1 MATWLITGA
10 SGFLGGHVVD
20 VLGRERERLG
30 RAEDRVVVLGRN
42 RPAGCPES
50 SFVAADLDDPAS
62 LDPAIRSIAP
72 DFVVHTAGKTPPA
85 TDDELYRANFWTTN
99 RLLKSLRSLGRP
111 VRVVLAGSAA
121 EYGSVAAAEL
131 PIGEEQACDPVTS
144 YGRSKLMTTI
154 SALAERPP
162 LEIIVARLFN
172 PIGPGLPESQA
183 FGRFAARLLSTDA
196 DPLPLTVGRLD
207 ARRDFVDARD
217 AAGAMIALALKGR
230 PGTIY
235 NIGAGGSRT
244 VREGL
249 DALIRLS
256 GRDVRVEVDQTLIGR
271 REPDDSRARIDRIET
286 DAGWRPTTTFERSIE
301 DLWKAAAA
309 RSRTLSMPRGDVPL
323 PLTG

>member
-10 SGFLGGHVVD
+10 SGFLGGHVMD
-20 VLGRERERLG
+20 ALGRERERNS
-30 RAEDRVVVLGRN
+30 RAGDRVVALGRN

-50 SFVAADLDDPAS
+50 SFVAADLDDPES
-62 LDPAIRSIAP
+62 LGSAIRSVAP
-72 DFVVHTAGKTPPA
+72 DFVIHTAGKTPPA

-99 RLLKSLRSLGRP
+99 RLIKALRYAGRP
-111 VRVVLAGSAA
+111 VRIVLTGSAA

-131 PIGEEQACDPVTS
+131 PIGEDHPCDPVTS

-162 LEIIVARLFN
+162 LEVVVARLFN
-172 PIGPGLPESQA
+172 PIGPGLPETQA
-183 FGRFAARLLSTDA
+183 FGRFAAELLSTNA

-217 AAGAMIALALKGR
+217 AAGAMIAVALKGR
-230 PGTIY
+230 AGAIY
-235 NIGAGGSRT
+235 NIGAGCSRT

-271 REPDDSRARIDRIET
+271 REPDDSRARIDRIEA
-286 DAGWRPTTTFERSIE
+286 DAGWRPTITFERSIE
-301 DLWKAAAA
+301 DLWNSAAA
-309 RSRTLSMPRGDVPL
+309 RSRTLAMPRGDVPL